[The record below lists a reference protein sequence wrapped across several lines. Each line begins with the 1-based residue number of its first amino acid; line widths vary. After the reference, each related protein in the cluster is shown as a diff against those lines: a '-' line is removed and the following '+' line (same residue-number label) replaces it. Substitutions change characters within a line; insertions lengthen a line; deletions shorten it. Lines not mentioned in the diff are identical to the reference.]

1 MSLATRIEHDLKQ
14 AMKAR
19 DTETV
24 ATLRMVLAGVR
35 NLRAE
40 AGHGEDVADEEV
52 LDLLGREAKRRNEA
66 ATAYAEAGRDELAEK
81 ERRELEVLQRY
92 MPRQLDEGELR
103 ELVEAA
109 ITETGAQG
117 PSDLG
122 KVMSVVMPNVKG
134 RADGKQVNAIARERL
149 T

>member
-24 ATLRMVLAGVR
+24 ATLRMVLAGIR

-66 ATAYAEAGRDELAEK
+66 ATAYAEAGRGELAEK